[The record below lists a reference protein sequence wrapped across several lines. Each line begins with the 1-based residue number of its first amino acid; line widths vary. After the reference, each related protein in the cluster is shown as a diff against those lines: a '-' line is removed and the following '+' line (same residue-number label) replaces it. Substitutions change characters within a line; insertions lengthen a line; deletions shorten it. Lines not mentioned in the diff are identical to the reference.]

1 MGRVSV
7 NWPVPGHEEEVGL
20 LELGVIADDLTGGM
34 MVASLLEREG
44 VACPLVT
51 STEGL
56 AGLDEDA
63 EAVVIGRK
71 IRLLPP
77 EEAVADARRSAEA
90 LLAQQTKRIYYKYS
104 ALFMSTEKGNIG
116 PVSESLMALT
126 GPTMSC
132 SVQPGAVPRCTW
144 GGSL

>member
-1 MGRVSV
+1 M
-7 NWPVPGHEEEVGL
+7 

-90 LLAQQTKRIYYKYS
+90 LLAQAGKTDLLQVQRAFHVDRERQYRTR
-104 ALFMSTEKGNIG
+104 LGEPDGVDG
-116 PVSESLMALT
+116 GRPCPVLSNLARCH
-126 GPTMSC
+126 G
-132 SVQPGAVPRCTW
+132 VPGAALCER
-144 GGSL
+144 